1 MDSAMSF
8 VGQWR
13 ADCSQLAVTGF
24 LRQKNSSRAG
34 RALRRGIF
42 FRPISWMA
50 HRIGG
55 RKKPPR

>member
-8 VGQWR
+8 VGQWGAPIAASLR
-13 ADCSQLAVTGF
+13 SQVSCD
-24 LRQKNSSRAG
+24 RKIQVAG